1 MVAWVLQPYMDVVLI
16 AGDNTG
22 SSYFPLLIVIFAVIQ
37 SLLSYGSNYL
47 NTWVGQKV
55 SMDVKAELFRR
66 LVRSDP
72 VFFDRSTSGDVLLRY
87 NNDVDAACSS
97 FLANAKFVIVR
108 TVSSISLIGVLFW
121 NSAIL
126 ASLSVFLLLVCLYP
140 LTRVRRR
147 LRGIFSQATFAG
159 SSLLT
164 CYNEAFGGNRVIA
177 AYNIQEYMVDRLKST
192 LAGQFRLGIK
202 MVQRTCGLSL
212 FTHAI
217 VAVGI
222 ASTLMLQGYL
232 ISRGLL
238 TPGRFVAFIAAL
250 LMLYTP
256 LKGIGGNFQSLQ
268 FSIMALERVL
278 EKLDEQPRI
287 RNRPGAV
294 PAAGFSRSIVY
305 ENVEFSYIPDRPVI
319 RNVSLEIEKG
329 RTIAF
334 VGGSGGGKTT
344 LVSLLPRF
352 YDVSAGRILLDGT
365 DVRDIEL
372 TSLRNLVSMVFQD
385 NFLFAGSVRDNI
397 LLGDRSASEDDLR
410 GALEAACLWEFA
422 DSLPRGLDTEIGERG
437 ILLSG
442 GQKQRLA
449 IARAFIKKS
458 PIVILDEATSAL
470 DNQSEAVV
478 QRAIDNLM
486 RDKTIFVVAHRL
498 STVINAD
505 VIVVVENGGIVERG
519 AHGELMRLPGGR
531 YRSLY
536 ENQLC

>member
-1 MVAWVLQPYMDVVLI
+1 
-16 AGDNTG
+16 
-22 SSYFPLLIVIFAVIQ
+22 
-37 SLLSYGSNYL
+37 
-47 NTWVGQKV
+47 
-55 SMDVKAELFRR
+55 
-66 LVRSDP
+66 
-72 VFFDRSTSGDVLLRY
+72 
-87 NNDVDAACSS
+87 
-97 FLANAKFVIVR
+97 
-108 TVSSISLIGVLFW
+108 W
-121 NSAIL
+121 NSTIL
-126 ASLSVFLLLVCLYP
+126 ASLAVVLLLACLYP

-147 LRGIFSQATFAG
+147 LRSIFSQATFAG

-164 CYNEAFGGNRVIA
+164 CYNEAFGGNRVIT
-177 AYNIQEYMVDRLKST
+177 AYNFQEPMVGRLKTT

-250 LMLYTP
+250 IMLYTP

-268 FSIMALERVL
+268 FSLMALERVL
-278 EKLDEQPRI
+278 EKLDERPRI
-287 RNRPGAV
+287 QSRSGAA
-294 PAAGFSRSIVY
+294 PAAGFAGSIVY
-305 ENVEFSYIPDRPVI
+305 ENVDFAYVQDRPVL
-319 RNVSLEIEKG
+319 RNVNLEIEKG

-352 YDVSAGRILLDGT
+352 YDVAAGRILLDGT
-365 DVRDIEL
+365 DIRDLEL
-372 TSLRNLVSMVFQD
+372 ASLRNLISMVFQD
-385 NFLFAGSVRDNI
+385 NFLFAGTVRDNV
-397 LLGDRSASEDDLR
+397 LLGNPQAAENDLR
-410 GALEAACLWEFA
+410 EALEAACLDRFVEG
-422 DSLPRGLDTEIGERG
+422 LPRKLDTEIGERG

-486 RDKTIFVVAHRL
+486 RDKTILIVAHRL

-505 VIVVVENGGIVERG
+505 LIVVVENGEIVERG
-519 AHGELMRLPGGR
+519 PHGELVRLSGGR
-531 YRSLY
+531 YRALY
-536 ENQLC
+536 ENQLR